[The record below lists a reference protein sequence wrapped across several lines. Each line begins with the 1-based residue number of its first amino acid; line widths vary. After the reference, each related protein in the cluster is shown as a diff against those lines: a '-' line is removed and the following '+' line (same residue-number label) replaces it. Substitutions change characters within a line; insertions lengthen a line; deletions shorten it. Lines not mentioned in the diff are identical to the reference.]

1 MSSLLGP
8 VNVTWINV
16 LTSVPLALVFGLFI
30 AVIYRRAMTNLNY
43 SVPILHTIVYLAM
56 IVSLIMII
64 VANELVRAF
73 TLLGAFAVIRFRTPI
88 KDARDGAFIFWSLAA
103 GMGAGVGL
111 YVETTLGVALIGLF
125 VWLMHESRFGLTA
138 GRETLLTLTVPQG
151 GAGEP
156 PTYTPVFETHLR
168 GHDLINV
175 RSVQG
180 GERLELTFYV
190 QPKRDVDLVAF
201 SAALAEQPDVTDVS
215 VVVSEDDEIPDNVL

>member
-1 MSSLLGP
+1 MPSLFSP

-16 LTSVPLALVFGLFI
+16 LTALPLALVFGLFI
-30 AVIYRRAMTNLNY
+30 AVVYRRVMTNLSY

-88 KDARDGAFIFWSLAA
+88 KDARDGAFIFWALAA

-111 YVETTLGVALIGLF
+111 YAETALGVVIIGLF
-125 VWLMHESRFGLTA
+125 IWLMHQSRFGLTS
-138 GRETLLTLTVPQG
+138 GRETLLTFIAPG
-151 GAGEP
+151 GSDGAP
-156 PTYTPVFETHLR
+156 PWTTPFETYLR

-175 RSVQG
+175 RSLDDG
-180 GERLELTFYV
+180 ARLELTFHV
-190 QPKRDVDLVAF
+190 RPRPDADLVTF
-201 SAALAEQPDVTDVS
+201 SSTLAELAGVSDVS
-215 VVVSEDDEIPDNVL
+215 LVVSQDDEVPDNVF

>member
-30 AVIYRRAMTNLNY
+30 AAIYRRTMTNLNY

-73 TLLGAFAVIRFRTPI
+73 TLLGAFAVIRFRTAI
-88 KDARDGAFIFWSLAA
+88 KDARDGAFIFWSLAG

-125 VWLMHESRFGLTA
+125 AWLMHQARFGLTA
-138 GRETLLTLTVPQG
+138 GRETLLTLTVPRG

-156 PTYTPVFETHLR
+156 PAYAAVFETHLR

-180 GERLELTFYV
+180 GERLELTFYI
-190 QPKRDVDLVAF
+190 QPKRGADTGGVVRRSLG
-201 SAALAEQPDVTDVS
+201 AAGRDRRLSGRERRR
-215 VVVSEDDEIPDNVL
+215 